1 MAPVGV
7 QICKKICN
15 KMLKK
20 TSHQVAW
27 TEHHGS
33 GKNRRTVHYRNHETY
48 LNIKLYLIGD
58 GKEKS
63 KLPAGAHNFPFSI
76 TLPMNLPSTFM
87 GAHGKLLNNKCS
99 DIVGC
104 LNLIR
109 LFKVI
114 R

>member
-1 MAPVGV
+1 
-7 QICKKICN
+7 
-15 KMLKK
+15 MLAISLQVTET
-20 TSHQVAW
+20 TSYFHQVAW

-63 KLPAGAHNFPFSI
+63 KLQAGAHSFPFSI

-87 GAHGKLLNNKCS
+87 GAHGKLGPVFLE
-99 DIVGC
+99 
-104 LNLIR
+104 
-109 LFKVI
+109 LFHFVSNFT
-114 R
+114 